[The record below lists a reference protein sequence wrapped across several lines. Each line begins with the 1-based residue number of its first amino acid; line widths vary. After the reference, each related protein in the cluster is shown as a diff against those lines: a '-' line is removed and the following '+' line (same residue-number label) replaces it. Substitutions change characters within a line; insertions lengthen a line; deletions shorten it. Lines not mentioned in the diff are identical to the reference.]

1 MKAALVCMLGVSFSL
16 SLGGLALGNSRD
28 GSIEI
33 ISGGVKYESL
43 LIYKEAERER
53 NQRENVSRRQE
64 FSDASVKYIQA
75 LLKDMQ
81 RHNQLLLNFLSEMPN
96 IWNVNAGQSP
106 TLSKGKLMI
115 EPFLRQSPEES
126 NNAYDPFLQSYIAI
140 SRIGFNTGVNKVIE
154 DFQAEKGRAFSYKY
168 LKKKDLEMA
177 LSQSFTENGYEGP
190 ILLMSNKKNIRIMA
204 LQSQEKDAIPNMP

>member
-1 MKAALVCMLGVSFSL
+1 MLGVSFSL

-81 RHNQLLLNFLSEMPN
+81 RHNQLSLSFLSEVPN
-96 IWNVNAGQSP
+96 IWNVNAGQFP
-106 TLSKGKLMI
+106 TLGKVKLMI
-115 EPFLRQSPEES
+115 EPFLRQSLEES